1 MDGELE
7 PWIRCCTARFL
18 PVARRIAR
26 EDDLAHDALQESW
39 IIVLDKLY
47 QYHGSA
53 PACGWVASIVRHE
66 VLRAVK
72 ARSREVPLGQA
83 EEPVNPSGPETDALR
98 DELRRLL
105 LQAIDDLPPTFQ
117 EIVKL
122 RDVEDCSNVEV
133 ARRLHISP
141 QNAAVRLHRAHR
153 LLRERLMPL
162 R

>member
-1 MDGELE
+1 MYSVVGTLMLT
-7 PWIRCCTARFL
+7 PAS
-18 PVARRIAR
+18 PRRSPAP
-26 EDDLAHDALQESW
+26 ALQESW

-47 QYHGSA
+47 RYHGSA
-53 PACGWVASIVRHE
+53 LACGWVASIVRHE

-83 EEPVNPSGPETDALR
+83 DEPANPRRDAVR
-98 DELRRLL
+98 AELRRLL

-122 RDVEDCSNVEV
+122 RDVEDCSSVEV